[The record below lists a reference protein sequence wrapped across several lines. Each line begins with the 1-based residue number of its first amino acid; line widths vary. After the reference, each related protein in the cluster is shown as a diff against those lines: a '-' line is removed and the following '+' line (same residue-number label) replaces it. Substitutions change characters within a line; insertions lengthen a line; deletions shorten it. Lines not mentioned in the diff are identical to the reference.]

1 MNLIDER
8 SLYQTVTNAA
18 MFLLDGG
25 TFTAAQKNR
34 LAKWIV
40 EHQNHEQGFI
50 FYPTASDLK
59 IGITLLSG
67 EKPKTKLLTNN
78 AVELE
83 ALRLLALIQ
92 PESPGVQQVF
102 QIANAR
108 LARLCFAE
116 VCDTGEC
123 AHASIAYLRYLTA
136 ADPEGSAAKITRALG
151 ILKRHRAGDGR
162 WHKFPFFFAAL
173 WLTELPD
180 DLARAEL
187 TYAAAHAEKLLAQEQ
202 TPARKK
208 ILEKVLTKTNQR

>member
-1 MNLIDER
+1 MNPIDER
-8 SLYQTVTNAA
+8 SLYKTVTNAA
-18 MFLLDGG
+18 LFLFDGG

-34 LAKWIV
+34 LAKWLL
-40 EHQNHEQGFI
+40 EHQNREQGFI
-50 FYPTASDLK
+50 FYPTASDRK

-83 ALRLLALIQ
+83 TLRLLALIQ
-92 PESPGVQQVF
+92 PESSSVRQIL

-123 AHASIAYLRYLTA
+123 AHASIAYLRYVTA
-136 ADPEGSAAKITRALG
+136 ADPGGSAEKIARALG

-180 DLARAEL
+180 ALARAEL
-187 TYAAAHAEKLLAQEQ
+187 AYAATHADKLLAQEQ
-202 TPARKK
+202 ILTRKK
-208 ILEKVLTKTNQR
+208 ILEKILARTNQR